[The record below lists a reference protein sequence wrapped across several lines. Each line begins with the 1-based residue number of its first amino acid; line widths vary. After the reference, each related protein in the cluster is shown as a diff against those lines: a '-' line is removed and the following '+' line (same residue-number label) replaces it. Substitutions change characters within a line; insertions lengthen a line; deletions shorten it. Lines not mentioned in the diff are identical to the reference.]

1 MVGKFAFILG
11 VVYNILEVSFKLTS
25 SHYMENKPNKGQY
38 VEILLRSPRTIF
50 STKDVALMWGVEAEN
65 TVRVRLNSYV
75 KSGKL
80 IRIYRGIYAKDK
92 NYNRFELATRIYT
105 PSYISFETVLTRE
118 ELIFNTTVIFV
129 ATYVTRDIEVA
140 DQRISFVRMKDYV
153 LSNTTGIEH
162 KNGIA
167 MATKERAFLDRIY
180 ISKDYH
186 FDNLDALDWKK
197 VFNFTHLSQ

>member
-162 KNGIA
+162 K
-167 MATKERAFLDRIY
+167 MALRWQPKSALFWIGFISARIT
-180 ISKDYH
+180 I
-186 FDNLDALDWKK
+186 L
-197 VFNFTHLSQ
+197 TT